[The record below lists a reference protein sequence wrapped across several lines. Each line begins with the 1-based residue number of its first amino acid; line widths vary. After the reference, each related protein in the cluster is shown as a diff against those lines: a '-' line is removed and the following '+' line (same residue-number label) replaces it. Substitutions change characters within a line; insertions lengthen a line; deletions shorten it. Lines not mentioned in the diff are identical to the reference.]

1 MIAPGV
7 SLNDIVNSAL
17 WAAAGDSLGW
27 TTELVD
33 GAGVRRR
40 VGRPRI
46 EEPVDWKRKIGG
58 SWGVDA
64 KLPAGTYSDDT
75 QLRLATSRSIRGD
88 GIFDPETFAKIEL
101 TVWPNYALGA
111 GRGSK
116 AASANLVRQDVNW
129 FSNFFK
135 SKDQSYM
142 NGGGNGAA
150 MRVQPHVWCHGEAA
164 RTPLLLDVCRNA
176 ITSHGHVHGF
186 VGAAFHALTLE
197 YCLLQKRAPDVE
209 TMHGLLGELE
219 QLPNILSG
227 DRHIAAFWV
236 PAWENEGGSSLEDA
250 LNDHL
255 TEAHRKLDAIAP
267 IARSANPG
275 RYRDVLE
282 GLGGFDPQLR
292 GSGTITAVAASVLCL
307 LHADSGAEAA
317 VVNSANAL
325 MSDTDTIG
333 TMAGAMMGALEGA
346 APTWPIQDR
355 EYLVAEASRMF
366 AIRAGDQ
373 VDHFNYPDIAT
384 WQAPPSQADAVGL
397 VSGDRLGMA
406 GLGELEPLNEPMVSK
421 DTVWQWMRLPFGQ
434 TILAKYRKSPR
445 KMPSKLMPGPRLSA
459 TSVKPLR
466 VIGQAG
472 DAAQPSLPLES
483 IIGGRSPGSRPSADH
498 VLPEPTPRTPDDFI
512 DELTD
517 RVIRSNF
524 DPLVTGECLNRIVR
538 VSGSIQ
544 MTVAFSAIIAK
555 AQIARKKR
563 G

>member
-1 MIAPGV
+1 M
-7 SLNDIVNSAL
+7 NSAL

-33 GAGVRRR
+33 GAGVKRR
-40 VGRPRI
+40 VGRSRI
-46 EEPVDWKRKIGG
+46 EKPVDWKRKIGG

-150 MRVQPHVWCHGEAA
+150 MRVQPHVWCHGAAA
-164 RTPLLLDVCRNA
+164 RSPLLLDVCRNA

-186 VGAAFHALTLE
+186 VGAAFHALALE
-197 YCLLQKRAPDVE
+197 YCLQQKRAPDVE
-209 TMHGLLGELE
+209 AMHALLGELE
-219 QLPNILSG
+219 KLPEILSG
-227 DRHIAAFWV
+227 DRHIAAFWI
-236 PAWENEGGSSLEDA
+236 PAWENEGSSSLESA

-267 IARSANPG
+267 IARSVDPS
-275 RYRDVLE
+275 RYQDVLE
-282 GLGGFDPQLR
+282 SLGAFEPRLR
-292 GSGTITAVAASVLCL
+292 GSGTITAMAASVLCL
-307 LHADSGAEAA
+307 LHADNGAQAA
-317 VVNSANAL
+317 VVTSANAL

-333 TMAGAMMGALEGA
+333 TMTGAMMGALEGA

-355 EYLVAEASRMF
+355 DYLIAEASRMF
-366 AIRAGDQ
+366 SIRVGDQ
-373 VDHFNYPDIAT
+373 ADHFNYPDIAA
-384 WQAPPSQADAVGL
+384 WQAPQSQADAVGL
-397 VSGDRLGMA
+397 VSDGRLGMA
-406 GLGELEPLNEPMVSK
+406 GLGELEPQSEPMASR
-421 DTVWQWMRLPFGQ
+421 DTVWQWMQLPFGQ
-434 TILAKYRKSPR
+434 TVLAKHRNSPR
-445 KMPSKLMPGPRLSA
+445 TLSAKLLPGPRLSA
-459 TSVKPLR
+459 VTVKPLR
-466 VIGQAG
+466 VIGQPG
-472 DAAQPSLPLES
+472 DSQPSLPLGN
-483 IIGGRSPGSRPSADH
+483 IGGLRTPSNESSASPAP
-498 VLPEPTPRTPDDFI
+498 PEPTPKDPDDFI
-512 DELTD
+512 DGLTD

-524 DPLVTGECLNRIVR
+524 DPLVTGECFNRIVR

-544 MTVAFSAIIAK
+544 MAVAFSAIVAK